1 MSRLVIIIA
10 LLALSLPAAAGQEKT
25 DNKEETKAQD
35 TKATEKPTTGK
46 RDFLKL
52 AGPETETKKKK
63 KGSHSYS
70 GYWTSLYGGKKVEIE
85 TDEETGQPV
94 EPSFSPYYAE
104 PARPVRPQRPQTPAK
119 PDELQI
125 LPLTPPPLEEFT
137 EVDFGKFASGSYAT
151 EYADKF
157 VRIRCKFASIAPR
170 GMRLKQFPAPKYVNF
185 LVTDSTMFSLTV
197 AVPSAK
203 ASKVFGLES
212 QKEIILYGRAVKLGL
227 NKLTLLVEEVEQ
239 ANQRNIQ

>member
-1 MSRLVIIIA
+1 MSRFVIIIA
-10 LLALSLPAAAGQEKT
+10 LLAFVLSLPAAAGQEKT
-25 DNKEETKAQD
+25 DNKEETRTQD
-35 TKATEKPTTGK
+35 TKAGTGEKPTTGK

-52 AGPETETKKKK
+52 AGPETEMKKKK

-70 GYWTSLYGGKKVEIE
+70 GYWTSLYKGKKVEIE
-85 TDEETGQPV
+85 TDEETGRPV

-104 PARPVRPQRPQTPAK
+104 PVRPVKPQRPRTPGK

-137 EVDFGKFASGSYAT
+137 EVDFGKFASGSYVT

-185 LVTDSTMFSLTV
+185 LVTGTGSTMFSLTV
-197 AVPSAK
+197 AVPGAK

-227 NKLTLLVEEVEQ
+227 NKLTLLVEEVE
-239 ANQRNIQ
+239 AK

>member
-10 LLALSLPAAAGQEKT
+10 LLALSLPATAGQEKA
-25 DNKEETKAQD
+25 DNTEEAKAQD
-35 TKATEKPTTGK
+35 IKAGATEKPTTGK

-52 AGPETETKKKK
+52 AGPETEMKKKK

-70 GYWTSLYGGKKVEIE
+70 GYWTSLYKGKNVEIE
-85 TDEETGQPV
+85 TDEETGRPV
-94 EPSFSPYYAE
+94 GPSFSPYYAE

-137 EVDFGKFASGSYAT
+137 EVDFGKFASGSYVT

-157 VRIRCKFASIAPR
+157 VQLRCKFASIAPR

-185 LVTDSTMFSLTV
+185 LVTGTGSTMFSLTV

-212 QKEIILYGRAVKLGL
+212 QKEIILYGRVVKLGL
-227 NKLTLLVEEVEQ
+227 NELTLLVEEVEPK
-239 ANQRNIQ
+239 